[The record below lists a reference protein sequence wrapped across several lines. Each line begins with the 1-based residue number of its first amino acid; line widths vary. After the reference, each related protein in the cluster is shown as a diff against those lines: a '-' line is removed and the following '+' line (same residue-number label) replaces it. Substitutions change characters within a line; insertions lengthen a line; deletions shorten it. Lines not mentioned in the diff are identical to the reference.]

1 MTGHSVGNHQAKL
14 KGPARMKRTG
24 SIGIVMVM
32 VVLNAA
38 GARAGT
44 VRETYP
50 NLVHGMLA
58 AAKLAE
64 LPEGVVLRCTELDIT
79 QADLDRILAESA
91 ASLREQL
98 RRNSVYLLDEL
109 ATKKVLLA
117 AARQEAAKAQKSLAG
132 KNDTQIVNEYADGI
146 AAGLAVSDDE
156 VARFYEQNTEMFGG
170 ASLKKVRDSLKAY
183 LLQDKRREALQKH
196 VSALAER
203 FQVAVSAPWVAE
215 HAALAHD
222 NPVDKARASG
232 LPSMVDFG
240 ADGCTPCERMKP
252 ILEALKQKYAGKA
265 NIVFVHAR
273 NEIVLS
279 TRYGIQSIPTQ
290 FFFDKNGKEVFRHT
304 GYYSQREI
312 EAKLKEMGVQ

>member
-1 MTGHSVGNHQAKL
+1 
-14 KGPARMKRTG
+14 MKRTRC
-24 SIGIVMVM
+24 IGIVILLCAFGV
-32 VVLNAA
+32 
-38 GARAGT
+38 RAGT
-44 VRETYP
+44 VREAHP
-50 NLVHGMLA
+50 NLVHGMLS

-79 QADLDRILAESA
+79 RQELDRILAESA
-91 ASLREQL
+91 DALREQL
-98 RRNSVYLLDEL
+98 RKNSVYLLDEL

-146 AAGLAVSDDE
+146 TAGLAVADAE
-156 VARFYEQNTEMFGG
+156 VAKFYEQNPEMFGG
-170 ASLKKVRDSLKAY
+170 ASLRKVRDSLKAY
-183 LLQDKRREALQKH
+183 LLQDKRREALQEH
-196 VSALAER
+196 VRTLAER

-215 HAALAHD
+215 HAALARD
-222 NPVDKARASG
+222 NPVDKARTSG

-240 ADGCTPCERMKP
+240 ADGCRPCEKMKP
-252 ILEALKQKYAGKA
+252 ILATLKEKYAGKA

-273 NEIVLS
+273 NEMVLS

-290 FFFDKNGKEVFRHT
+290 FFFDKGGKEVFRHT
-304 GYYSQREI
+304 GYFSQREI